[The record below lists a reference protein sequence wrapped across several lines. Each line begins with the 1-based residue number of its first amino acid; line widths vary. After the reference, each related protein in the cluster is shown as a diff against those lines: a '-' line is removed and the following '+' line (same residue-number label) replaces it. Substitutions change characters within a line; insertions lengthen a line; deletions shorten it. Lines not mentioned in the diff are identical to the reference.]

1 MLQTFLPLFLMT
13 FGICLFIVLM
23 QFLWRYIDDMVGKGL
38 GIPVLAEVFMYAALS
53 LVPMALPLAVLLAS
67 LMTFGNLGERL
78 ELLAMKS
85 AGISLIHIMR
95 PLIITLVIVS
105 IGAFFFQNNAMP
117 IVQVKLYTLL
127 YSMRQKSPELDI
139 PEGSFY
145 KDIPGFNVYVQKK
158 DNKTGL
164 LRDVMIYDYS
174 EGFNNARVIVSD
186 SGRMKTSAD
195 KLYLI
200 LSLYNGESFENIQSQ
215 TSSSKQ
221 RKAVPYRREN
231 FDTKD
236 ILIEFDANFN
246 RSDESFMQNRY
257 MGKNLKDLQSS
268 IDSMSIRLDS
278 IKKKNANAIYNTSYV
293 QTLMPTTSTKKA
305 KKSKEKEKEK
315 KEEAKDE
322 TEEDLEKEI
331 KAEEEEI
338 MKAPILA
345 AVPPTIKLDFDS
357 VYLAQTLSG
366 QAAALNKAKSSV
378 DHIKTDYY
386 FRANTIGDEAYKV
399 RRHLT
404 EWHKKFT
411 VSVAC
416 LMFFFIGAP
425 LGAIIRKGGLG
436 VPVVISVIL
445 FIFYYIIDNMGFKM
459 ARDGVWKAWEGMWL
473 STAVLTPMGIFLT
486 YKAAKDSVIL
496 NADTYIN
503 ALKNLIGKR
512 EGRKVERKEVIMYTP
527 DYKAILPRLERLT
540 KESASYLTAHKRWIN
555 YLTFWRQGGKDNVA
569 DQLSQE
575 TEEIVEELS
584 NSDQNLLLNKLMDYP
599 FIGDY
604 NNKISGYLTPK
615 IAFAI
620 GIFLPLG
627 IPVYLLATYQRKLL
641 RHDIE
646 MVQKTST
653 ELIDLIYSLHLSE
666 K

>member
-278 IKKKNANAIYNTSYV
+278 IKQKNANAIYNTSYV

-459 ARDGVWKAWEGMWL
+459 ARDGVWEAWEGMWL